1 MNWKTTF
8 VGIFGGL
15 LMFVGNVMHARATDP
30 AAPPVTFG
38 NLAAPGVVAV
48 LGTLAADAKKKNQG

>member
-15 LMFVGNVMHARATDP
+15 LMFVGNAIGARQQNP

-38 NLAAPGVVAV
+38 NLAGPGVVAL
-48 LGTLAADAKKKNQG
+48 LGTLAADAKKNQG